1 MRYFILQYWAADNA
15 LLSAGRLFVR
25 YTGIGSTDTRRA
37 PCERVVFQNRCPR
50 LYTLYPQSDAAR
62 EPLPLCPRRAAH
74 SLLTPSPPDDP
85 RDDDDGAAGAPS
97 SQLAVFRP
105 KPPATRWTVPMHS
118 ESARS
123 DSATTAQ
130 RCRHRCRP
138 DPRPGPRRATSH
150 EAPRRHGRRRVYR
163 RPTGAGERPQQG
175 APADFRPR
183 HGAAP
188 KHTLNKNMCRLTG
201 AAGCCA

>member
-105 KPPATRWTVPMHS
+105 KPPATRWTVPMHRALVATAQPTLGAS
-118 ESARS
+118 SSRGARS
-123 DSATTAQ
+123 PMTRGGATAWSV
-130 RCRHRCRP
+130 CVCCC
-138 DPRPGPRRATSH
+138 PRALPYPSK
-150 EAPRRHGRRRVYR
+150 RRRLVLSTR
-163 RPTGAGERPQQG
+163 QPLKGRFTNRFA
-175 APADFRPR
+175 
-183 HGAAP
+183 
-188 KHTLNKNMCRLTG
+188 LTQ
-201 AAGCCA
+201 